1 MNNKIPYDLNSLK
14 AAHDS
19 GHPLS
24 YIYFW
29 GHNSNKGYITHHC
42 MSQWFQRGFI
52 ANGIEYLTAEHF
64 LMAQKAL
71 LFQDNIA
78 YQRILSA
85 QHPGEV
91 KKIGREVIGFK
102 QAVWDQH
109 KFDIA
114 VTGNHHKFTQNED
127 LKAYLVKTQNKVLV
141 EASPVDLVWGVGLA
155 KDDLRILDPNQ
166 WLGENLLGFAL
177 MQVRTLIS
185 Q

>member
-1 MNNKIPYDLNSLK
+1 MPHDLTSLK
-14 AAHDS
+14 AAHDA
-19 GHPLS
+19 GLPLS

-29 GHNSNKGYITHHC
+29 GHDSNKSYITHHC
-42 MSQWFQRGFI
+42 LSQWFERGFTK
-52 ANGIEYLTAEHF
+52 NGTHYLTAEHF
-64 LMAQKAL
+64 LMAKKAL

-85 QHPGEV
+85 KHPGEV
-91 KKIGREVIGFK
+91 KQIGREVIGFD

-109 KFDIA
+109 KFDIV
-114 VTGNHHKFTQNED
+114 VTGNQHKFTQNED
-127 LKAYLVKTQNKVLV
+127 LKAYLLNTKDKVLV

-155 KDDLRILDPNQ
+155 KDDLRILNPNQ

-177 MQVRTLIS
+177 MQVRALIN